1 MPKDYFGRLL
11 NVVEETVNDDA
22 IFNKAKQQSLKTMES
37 LRQETIGVILL
48 SLYLTVIAVIDC
60 VEMES
65 EAEVYYN

>member
-1 MPKDYFGRLL
+1 LPKDYFGRLL